1 MHFLIVNVFWKIAF
15 FGMVHIPIFMCRI
28 AKIKNYMK
36 KERQIFLYEEKTL
49 ENFAFKF
56 FSGIFSETAGKRDV
70 SITIAYSVPRES
82 LCFS

>member
-1 MHFLIVNVFWKIAF
+1 
-15 FGMVHIPIFMCRI
+15 
-28 AKIKNYMK
+28 MK
-36 KERQIFLYEEKTL
+36 KERQIFLYEEKIL

-56 FSGIFSETAGKRDV
+56 FSGIFSETAGERDV